1 MQKPY
6 YSLLFALTALATT
19 LSSQTPQLVNYQAV
33 IRNDQNQPVTAPSIS
48 VRVRILQGAP
58 GGTVVFEETH
68 FGESAVN
75 GLVQFAVGVENPTG
89 FAAIDWSDGP
99 YFVKIDY
106 DLDNGTAF
114 SNTDAVQILS
124 VPYSIY
130 AEKAGSIGDWESRG
144 DSALTTPKKLGIGG
158 YQQVPS
164 DVMLQVLNP
173 GQSTALL
180 IGDYANNIGKT
191 YLGLSTTADE
201 NGAGSIQV
209 VKTGGSALGSLLINP
224 GGGPVGINNPNP
236 AYALDVRGSIYLKNN
251 WSFYRLVASDPTIG
265 DIRWEMAPSGNS
277 YFFNNNTN
285 KYLLHF
291 NSNGRIGVGHTT
303 PQYDFDV
310 NGSLAGNCVA
320 VKGGCDIIE
329 NTNSTETLYPG
340 EVIVIDPT
348 RPNHVLR
355 CSKGYDR
362 MTIGVISGAGGVTHG
377 MMLSQE
383 GVLDGNVSFAI
394 AGRVKVKVTGK
405 VHPGDLL
412 TTSDVPGHA
421 MAAKNRRKRDGAV
434 IGKALSAP
442 DSEGLVLML
451 VMMQ

>member
-1 MQKPY
+1 MV
-6 YSLLFALTALATT
+6 ALIALAAT
-19 LSSQTPQLVNYQAV
+19 LGAQAPQLVNYQAV
-33 IRNDQNQPVTAPSIS
+33 IRDSLGKPVTDTSLS
-48 VRVRILQGAP
+48 VRVRILQGASD
-58 GGTVVFEETH
+58 GTVVFEEAH
-68 FGESAVN
+68 AGESAVN
-75 GLVQFAVGVENPTG
+75 GLVQFAMGAANPG
-89 FAAIDWSDGP
+89 DFAGIDWSDGP
-99 YFVKIDY
+99 YFVQIDY
-106 DLDNGTAF
+106 DLNNGTAF

-124 VPYSIY
+124 VPYSMY
-130 AEKAGSIGDWESRG
+130 AEKAGSSGDWESIG

-158 YQQVPS
+158 YRQVPS
-164 DVMLQVLNP
+164 EVMLQVLNP
-173 GQSTALL
+173 GQPTSLL

-201 NGAGSIQV
+201 NGDGIIQA
-209 VKTGGSALGSLLINP
+209 VKTGSSAWGSLLLNP

-236 AYALDVRGSIYLKNN
+236 VEALDVRGSIYLKND
-251 WSFYRLVASDPTIG
+251 WSAYRLVASNPTIG
-265 DIRWEMAPSGNS
+265 DIRWEMAPNGTS

-291 NSNGRIGVGHTT
+291 NSNGRIAVGHTI

-310 NGSLAGNCVA
+310 NGSLGAHCVA
-320 VKGGCDIIE
+320 ITGGCDIIE

-340 EVIVIDPT
+340 EVIVIDPA

-355 CSKGYDR
+355 SNKAYDR

-394 AGRVKVKVTGK
+394 AGRVKVKVTGN
-405 VHPGDLL
+405 VQPGDLL

-421 MAAKNRRKRDGAV
+421 MSAKNRRKRDGAV